1 MSFNSTKALEIA
13 KYFAEDI
20 EDPVNLIPVVLIVFC
35 LVWSG
40 FPRGKHSKLAW
51 WVLFNGC
58 IIHCWMDGVVGTF
71 ARGPKWMV
79 IEYGKLDT
87 RYWPTQD
94 PLVMSISFLELGLM
108 GPLCILWYHSV
119 VKDLWWR
126 HFMSILV
133 STFQMMGA
141 ILYCGGEAYDGFNH
155 VPLDWPPK
163 FDSFEK
169 IFYFWTIYVFANSIW
184 VVVPTIILLQT
195 FSEMRNVY
203 NPQTSSK
210 KKRN

>member
-1 MSFNSTKALEIA
+1 
-13 KYFAEDI
+13 
-20 EDPVNLIPVVLIVFC
+20 
-35 LVWSG
+35 
-40 FPRGKHSKLAW
+40 
-51 WVLFNGC
+51 
-58 IIHCWMDGVVGTF
+58 
-71 ARGPKWMV
+71 
-79 IEYGKLDT
+79 
-87 RYWPTQD
+87 
-94 PLVMSISFLELGLM
+94 
-108 GPLCILWYHSV
+108 
-119 VKDLWWR
+119 
-126 HFMSILV
+126 
-133 STFQMMGA
+133 MMGA